1 MCDQYEQKWIY
12 RKRKLLI
19 CNILL
24 NKKVDFVIT
33 IFKLKIMKKI
43 LIIFFTIFF
52 LTGCSQYSAML
63 GPSIK
68 LVETGSVL
76 QAATSYGSS
85 RSLNFVGQS
94 VNEELQAERIC
105 QTDHSSEISEIFF
118 ERLDRDDNC
127 IFDPMSIY
135 R

>member
-1 MCDQYEQKWIY
+1 
-12 RKRKLLI
+12 
-19 CNILL
+19 
-24 NKKVDFVIT
+24 
-33 IFKLKIMKKI
+33 MKKI

-52 LTGCSQYSAML
+52 LTGCSQNSAML

-68 LVETGSVL
+68 FVETGSVL
-76 QAATSYGSS
+76 QATTSYGSS
-85 RSLNFVGQS
+85 RGLNFVGQS

-105 QTDHSSEISEIFF
+105 QTDHSSEISQIFF

>member
-1 MCDQYEQKWIY
+1 
-12 RKRKLLI
+12 
-19 CNILL
+19 
-24 NKKVDFVIT
+24 
-33 IFKLKIMKKI
+33 MKKI

-68 LVETGSVL
+68 FVETGSVL
-76 QAATSYGSS
+76 QTATSYGSS

-94 VNEELQAERIC
+94 VSEELKAERIC
-105 QTDHSSEISEIFF
+105 QTYHSSEMSEIFF
-118 ERLDRDDNC
+118 ETLDRDDNC
-127 IFDPMSIY
+127 IYDPMSIY

>member
-1 MCDQYEQKWIY
+1 
-12 RKRKLLI
+12 
-19 CNILL
+19 
-24 NKKVDFVIT
+24 
-33 IFKLKIMKKI
+33 MKKI
-43 LIIFFTIFF
+43 LIIFFTILF

-85 RSLNFVGQS
+85 RSLNFVGQN
-94 VNEELQAERIC
+94 VNEELQADRIC

>member
-1 MCDQYEQKWIY
+1 
-12 RKRKLLI
+12 
-19 CNILL
+19 
-24 NKKVDFVIT
+24 
-33 IFKLKIMKKI
+33 MKKI

-85 RSLNFVGQS
+85 RSLNFVGQN
-94 VNEELQAERIC
+94 VNEELQADRIC

-118 ERLDRDDNC
+118 ERLDRDDNW
-127 IFDPMSIY
+127 IFDPRSIY

>member
-1 MCDQYEQKWIY
+1 M
-12 RKRKLLI
+12 
-19 CNILL
+19 
-24 NKKVDFVIT
+24 V
-33 IFKLKIMKKI
+33 
-43 LIIFFTIFF
+43 
-52 LTGCSQYSAML
+52 
-63 GPSIK
+63 GPS
-68 LVETGSVL
+68 LTFAQTGSVL

-85 RSLNFVGQS
+85 RSLNFVGQN
-94 VNEELQAERIC
+94 VNEELQADRIC

>member
-1 MCDQYEQKWIY
+1 
-12 RKRKLLI
+12 
-19 CNILL
+19 
-24 NKKVDFVIT
+24 
-33 IFKLKIMKKI
+33 MKKI
-43 LIIFFTIFF
+43 IILLSTVFF

-63 GPSIK
+63 GPGIK

-76 QAATSYGSS
+76 QATTSYGSS

>member
-1 MCDQYEQKWIY
+1 
-12 RKRKLLI
+12 
-19 CNILL
+19 
-24 NKKVDFVIT
+24 
-33 IFKLKIMKKI
+33 MKKI
-43 LIIFFTIFF
+43 FLLLFTIFF

-63 GPSIK
+63 GPGIK

-76 QAATSYGSS
+76 QATASYGSS
-85 RSLNFVGQS
+85 RSINFVGQS

-118 ERLDRDDNC
+118 ERLDRDDTC

>member
-1 MCDQYEQKWIY
+1 MK
-12 RKRKLLI
+12 KF
-19 CNILL
+19 NNVVSILL
-24 NKKVDFVIT
+24 
-33 IFKLKIMKKI
+33 
-43 LIIFFTIFF
+43 FTIFF

-68 LVETGSVL
+68 LVETGSIL

-85 RSLNFVGQS
+85 RSLNFVGQN
-94 VNEELQAERIC
+94 VNEELQADRIC